1 MIQLR
6 SILEVADNTGARRAA
21 MISKKGQNTDT
32 AAVGDI
38 VTVHIKESTTDATV
52 KKGEVAKAVVIRT
65 KQPVRRSDGSYLRFD
80 SNAIVILG
88 SRAPGQELHEDHFAR
103 AGGSLTMQRYHVK
116 RGDPVV
122 VISGSHKGKEGK
134 ILEVLPAKDRARI
147 EGVALVKRHTK
158 KSQEHPQGAI
168 VEREGSVHISNL
180 MLKSVYDASKR
191 KKAV

>member
-1 MIQLR
+1 
-6 SILEVADNTGARRAA
+6 
-21 MISKKGQNTDT
+21 
-32 AAVGDI
+32 
-38 VTVHIKESTTDATV
+38 
-52 KKGEVAKAVVIRT
+52 
-65 KQPVRRSDGSYLRFD
+65 
-80 SNAIVILG
+80 
-88 SRAPGQELHEDHFAR
+88 
-103 AGGSLTMQRYHVK
+103 MQRFHVK
-116 RGDPVV
+116 RGDAVV

-147 EGVALVKRHTK
+147 EGVAMVKRHTK